1 MWPDYCKK
9 ETLARRLDLEIGA
22 VDQYVKRGLLPSP
35 HKVGEALLFCWQEV
49 DSYLRGGNTAE
60 SEHVDPYDAGA
71 RRAAEAAASRRPG
84 PKQGRTA
91 LSVSDEVQGHAA
103 GREGHCLHRCK
114 NTVRLKRE
122 LVNT

>member
-35 HKVGEALLFCWQEV
+35 HKVGEALLFCWTEV
-49 DSYLRGGNTAE
+49 DSYLRGGNTAA
-60 SEHVDPYDAGA
+60 SEPVDPYDAGA
-71 RRAAEAAASRRPG
+71 RHAAEAAAARRAG

-91 LSVSDEVQGHAA
+91 LPVSDEVQRNVAR
-103 GREGHCLHRCK
+103 RESH
-114 NTVRLKRE
+114 
-122 LVNT
+122 

>member
-9 ETLARRLDLEIGA
+9 ETLARRLDLETGA

-35 HKVGEALLFCWQEV
+35 HKVGEALLFCWAEV

-71 RRAAEAAASRRPG
+71 RRAAEAAASRRSG
-84 PKQGRTA
+84 QKQSRA
-91 LSVSDEVQGHAA
+91 PLSLPDEVPGHAA
-103 GREGHCLHRCK
+103 RREGH
-114 NTVRLKRE
+114 
-122 LVNT
+122 

>member
-49 DSYLRGGNTAE
+49 DSYDSDQHRGATMDG
-60 SEHVDPYDAGA
+60 
-71 RRAAEAAASRRPG
+71 RRLQVIVGE
-84 PKQGRTA
+84 K
-91 LSVSDEVQGHAA
+91 
-103 GREGHCLHRCK
+103 
-114 NTVRLKRE
+114 
-122 LVNT
+122 

>member
-71 RRAAEAAASRRPG
+71 RRAAEAAASRRPSTPASANNLL
-84 PKQGRTA
+84 PKQINSCYVIET
-91 LSVSDEVQGHAA
+91 
-103 GREGHCLHRCK
+103 
-114 NTVRLKRE
+114 
-122 LVNT
+122 